1 MRAKSGMEK
10 LETSAPRLYVLTV
23 TRSKLN
29 WKDLYRAPRR
39 RRRSGRAATAQ
50 RWLASKAKEPKKKQK
65 NKKKAK
71 YSRNVVEKPNI
82 TETKPNQKQKTTQT
96 TPQFCKTSLFSFFFS
111 IPLCLWFFFWGR
123 QRWAVGGAV
132 CCHSWHCCCIVAL
145 LHCCWLVFNAKRDL
159 GLPVL
164 PIHPVSSHI
173 LRS

>member
-111 IPLCLWFFFWGR
+111 IPLCLWFFFFG
-123 QRWAVGGAV
+123 AAKVGGGW
-132 CCHSWHCCCIVAL
+132 CCVLSQLALLLHCCIVAL
-145 LHCCWLVFNAKRDL
+145 LLAGV
-159 GLPVL
+159 
-164 PIHPVSSHI
+164 
-173 LRS
+173 